1 MKAPE
6 LKVRLLVM
14 LVAWFSASFVYY
26 GFYMVSG
33 NLGGGLY
40 VSFFL
45 SALVEVPAYAMAY
58 YGMEKYGLV
67 ATCTRIYV
75 IAMVYL
81 Y

>member
-1 MKAPE
+1 MKKAPE
-6 LKVRLLVM
+6 LRSRLLVM

-33 NLGGGLY
+33 DLGGGVY

-58 YGMEKYGLV
+58 YGMEKYGSLILINE
-67 ATCTRIYV
+67 CN
-75 IAMVYL
+75 L
-81 Y
+81 